1 MTAAG
6 RNISDHTSDTTK
18 PGLVIGVTGHRNIDP
33 EDHKLRETVA
43 HELERLRRTAQD
55 PHTIVLSCLAEGADR
70 LVAALG
76 LDYLGAELVATLPM
90 APDDYRRD
98 FKNPESQGHFDD
110 LLAAASRAIVVKGPS
125 SPAGEY
131 QGAKRTLQY
140 ARAGAFIVEHCD
152 VLIALW
158 DGKPA
163 RGIGGTG
170 QLVDWMIAGEIP
182 PEFASRANGD
192 EPVPI
197 SGSGRVIHID
207 PITRNVVYLGD

>member
-1 MTAAG
+1 MTALVQGIQDADA
-6 RNISDHTSDTTK
+6 SAKS
-18 PGLVIGVTGHRNIDP
+18 PGLVIGVTGHRDIDP
-33 EDHKLRETVA
+33 EDPRLREIVA
-43 HELERLRRTAQD
+43 HEMERLRRTAED

-70 LVAALG
+70 LVAGLG

-98 FKNPESQGHFDD
+98 FRSPESNQHFDD
-110 LLAAASRAIVVKGPS
+110 LLAAAGRVIVVKGPS
-125 SPAGEY
+125 SPASEY
-131 QGAKRTLQY
+131 QGARRTLQY

-163 RGIGGTG
+163 RGTGGTG

-182 PEFASRANGD
+182 PEFASRDNGNQ
-192 EPVPI
+192 PI
-197 SGSGRVIHID
+197 PITGPGRVVHID
-207 PITRNVVYLGD
+207 PATRDVVYLGD